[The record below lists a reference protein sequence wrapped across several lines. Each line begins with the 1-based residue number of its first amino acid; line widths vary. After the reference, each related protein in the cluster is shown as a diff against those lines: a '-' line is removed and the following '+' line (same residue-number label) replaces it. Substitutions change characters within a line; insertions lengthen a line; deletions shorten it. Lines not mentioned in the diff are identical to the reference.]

1 MHTRFPALLILLF
14 LLNAGTVSPQVN
26 IDSLKAL
33 PALTSGTA
41 KEKTEI
47 LKKIFDYYA
56 DYNSDSAGYYSKK
69 IRGIAE
75 ESKNPEILALAH
87 QTSAVCAYNA
97 GDYLKA
103 EEEIKKALSI
113 NETGHDT
120 AGIINSLNKLAQYKM
135 ESGKYTQAL
144 EVLLKHLEI
153 AEAQNNYSDIIAS
166 YSNIGMLYS
175 YMEKFDEEIK
185 YYLKA
190 LKIIKKHPGL
200 DVDPAPL
207 YQNVG
212 SWYVDYNSDS
222 ALYYLHKAIDG
233 FRKSNNYNGL
243 AASCQN
249 IGWLYGY
256 KLSNIDSAF
265 HYFNKTLELSY
276 KLDVKMKIEALL
288 SFGDLYLE
296 LKQYKKAEDYFLKAL
311 PYAED
316 AGRHR
321 DKQYILQQLYLTEK
335 GMGRYAKALDYYEK
349 YTTIKDSLDIHQ
361 TEVKISGIKEKYE
374 SDKKNKEIE
383 LLKNQNKLK
392 QAEAKWNRTAFVS
405 AVVLLI
411 LTLLIFWTSYQSYR
425 NKQQARHQRL
435 KKEAERRVLSAVIDT
450 EDAERKRIAEDI
462 HDGVNPLLSSVKLYL
477 GEIKFVEKKEEQEQ
491 MIRYADELVT
501 DALKQ
506 IRNISHNIM
515 PNRLSEKGL
524 IHSLKAFAEKMHFT
538 RQLKITIDNGIGN
551 KRFARSTE
559 LVIYRTLIELINNT
573 LKHAKAKNVRISFVQ
588 KKKSVSISYRDDGIG
603 FDVVQVMKSQT
614 KGIGLA
620 NIKNRIASLNGTMNI
635 NSGKGAG
642 TVVDIELFNLV
653 V

>member
-1 MHTRFPALLILLF
+1 MQFIYRGVIILLF
-14 LLNAGTVSPQVN
+14 LSNMAIVAAQTN

-33 PALTSGTA
+33 PALTSGTP
-41 KEKTEI
+41 KEKTET

-56 DYNSDSAGYYSKK
+56 DYESDSATHYSKL
-69 IRGIAE
+69 INDLAG
-75 ESKNPEILALAH
+75 ESKNQEILAVAYE
-87 QTSAVCAYNA
+87 TSAICAYNE
-97 GDYLKA
+97 GNYLKA
-103 EEEIKKALSI
+103 EEQIKKTLKI
-113 NETGHDT
+113 KETEYDT
-120 AGIINSLNKLAQYKM
+120 AGIINSLNKLAQYYV
-135 ESGKYTQAL
+135 ESGRFTQAL
-144 EVLLKHLEI
+144 EVLLKHLAI

-190 LKIIKKHPGL
+190 LKIIDDHPGL
-200 DVDPAPL
+200 NINLAPL
-207 YQNVG
+207 YQNCG

-222 ALYYLHKAIDG
+222 ALFYLHKAIDG

-243 AASCQN
+243 AASYQN

-256 KLSNIDSAF
+256 KLSNIDSALY
-265 HYFNKTLELSY
+265 YFNKTLKLSY
-276 KLDVKMKIEALL
+276 ELDVKMKIEALL

-296 LKQYKKAEDYFLKAL
+296 LHRYKKAKDYFLKAL
-311 PYAED
+311 PQARD
-316 AGRHR
+316 AARYR
-321 DKQYILQQLYLTEK
+321 DKQYILQQLYLAEK
-335 GMGRYAKALDYYEK
+335 GLGHYAKALGYYEK
-349 YTTIKDSLDIHQ
+349 YFTIKDSLNIHQ

-374 SDKKNKEIE
+374 ADKKNKEIE

-392 QAEAKWNRTAFVS
+392 QAEAKWNRTAFIS
-405 AVVLLI
+405 ALVILI
-411 LTLLIFWTSYQSYR
+411 LVIIIFWISYQYYR
-425 NKQQARHQRL
+425 NKQQVRHQRL

-477 GEIKFVEKKEEQEQ
+477 GEIKYVEKKEEQEK
-491 MIRYADELVT
+491 MIKYADELVT

-515 PNRLSEKGL
+515 PDLLNEQGL
-524 IHSLKAFAEKMHFT
+524 IHSLKAFAEKIRFT
-538 RQLKITIDNGIGN
+538 KQLKINIENKIGN
-551 KRFARSTE
+551 RRFARSTE
-559 LVIYRTLIELINNT
+559 LIIYRTLIELINNT
-573 LKHAKAKNVRISFVQ
+573 LKHAEAKTVSIVFVQ
-588 KKKSVSISYRDDGIG
+588 KKKSVSIQYRDDGKG
-603 FDVVQVMKSQT
+603 FDVEQIMKSQK

-620 NIKNRIASLNGTMNI
+620 NIKNRIASLNGTFNMK
-635 NSGKGAG
+635 SSQGTG